1 MGIEA
6 RDLELSS
13 MRDVMIRG
21 VNALRGIVEGIVRT
35 ARLAVGV
42 PDYETYVQC
51 RRTNHPEQPVMT
63 YAEFVAERQEAR
75 FAVEKGRFKSC
86 C

>member
-1 MGIEA
+1 
-6 RDLELSS
+6 
-13 MRDVMIRG
+13 MRDTVIRG
-21 VNALRGIVEGIVRT
+21 VSALRGIVEGIIRT
-35 ARLAVGV
+35 ARLVVGV

-51 RRTNHPEQPVMT
+51 RRTNRPGQPVMT
-63 YAEFVAERQEAR
+63 YEEFVAERQEAR

>member
-1 MGIEA
+1 
-6 RDLELSS
+6 
-13 MRDVMIRG
+13 MRDVVIRG
-21 VNALRGIVEGIVRT
+21 VIAMRGILEGMVRT

-42 PDYETYVQC
+42 PDYEVYVQC
-51 RRTNHPEQPVMT
+51 RRTNQPGQPVMT
-63 YAEFVAERQEAR
+63 YEEFVAERQEAR

>member
-1 MGIEA
+1 
-6 RDLELSS
+6 

-21 VNALRGIVEGIVRT
+21 VIALRGIVAAAVRT
-35 ARLAVGV
+35 ARLLVGV

-51 RRTNHPEQPVMT
+51 RRTSHPGQPVMT
-63 YAEFVAERQEAR
+63 YEEFVAERQEAR